1 MPNSSHTPGGTLWPS
16 ARRTLLLLLGL
27 LVLVAPAF
35 HTSAA
40 AKGTSWCRVDPGL
53 SIGGRET
60 HINLLAEDS
69 MLRWADGPIQLVVTV
84 PQGDEGK
91 TKLLYMDS
99 GFGYGYDL
107 VIKPSGTL
115 KDSSSGIDIIVQAY
129 APAGGRYLAMQVEL
143 VPVSAGKSPTY
154 AKGSSDQWIA
164 LKGKV

>member
-1 MPNSSHTPGGTLWPS
+1 MLRSSHTPGGTLWPS
-16 ARRTLLLLLGL
+16 ARRAPLLLLSL

-40 AKGTSWCRVDPGL
+40 AKGTGWCRVDPGL

-60 HINLLAEDS
+60 HINLFAEAS
-69 MLRWADGPIQLVVTV
+69 MLEWADGPIQLVVTV
-84 PQGDEGK
+84 PQGDEGV
-91 TKLLYMDS
+91 TTLLYMDS

-107 VIKPSGTL
+107 VIKTSKTL
-115 KDSSSGIDIIVQAY
+115 KDSSSGIDIVVEAY

-154 AKGSSDQWIA
+154 AKGTSDQWVT